1 MFRLL
6 YWLLGGWKTEG
17 EGDSAT
23 LLIVDELARVR
34 AYARE
39 KARASSN
46 DLTVSAYNDIA
57 DFCDAEEIR
66 ILNGE
71 PA

>member
-39 KARASSN
+39 KARASFYVVVK
-46 DLTVSAYNDIA
+46 DAYDDVA
-57 DFCDAEEIR
+57 DFCDTEEIR